1 MFRRGQA
8 LDTVPAEVTISAGH
22 RPRRG
27 ERVNWKFELVA
38 GPYGGTSEGPAWDG
52 TGLLFT
58 HIPTSRILRFDPA
71 TGETVEHITGTGN
84 ANGLMLDVSGILYAC
99 QGGARRVVRYE
110 SDGAVT
116 VLADGFDGQ
125 RLNIP
130 NDLAIDLKGRVWFT
144 DPYYEG
150 AGGEWSE
157 DRANK
162 DLDHD
167 SVYRLDESEDG
178 WDITRVTFD
187 TTRPNGLLF
196 SLDHSVL
203 YVAQSGR
210 REDEKRELRAYPV
223 LEDGSLGS
231 YTMLHDFGAHRGID
245 GMVLDTEGNIV
256 ATAGL
261 RESGPGPMIYVF
273 SPEGDVLETH
283 AMPEDRPTNCTFAG
297 PDLTTLYVTTGGGH
311 LFRTPTDRQGRLLY
325 PKLAC

>member
-1 MFRRGQA
+1 MG
-8 LDTVPAEVTISAGH
+8 
-22 RPRRG
+22 
-27 ERVNWKFELVA
+27 
-38 GPYGGTSEGPAWDG
+38 
-52 TGLLFT
+52 
-58 HIPTSRILRFDPA
+58 
-71 TGETVEHITGTGN
+71 
-84 ANGLMLDVSGILYAC
+84 SG
-99 QGGARRVVRYE
+99 
-110 SDGAVT
+110 
-116 VLADGFDGQ
+116 
-125 RLNIP
+125 LNIP

-150 AGGEWSE
+150 AGGPWSE

-261 RESGPGPMIYVF
+261 RESGPGPLIYVF
-273 SPEGDVLETH
+273 SPRRRARDSRRCRRTLDALRYH
-283 AMPEDRPTNCTFAG
+283 WRRPPLPDTDGQTGQAAVSEAG
-297 PDLTTLYVTTGGGH
+297 
-311 LFRTPTDRQGRLLY
+311 
-325 PKLAC
+325 C